1 MKKTT
6 EISGTTNTVVV
17 NQVFAAIASEVKTL
31 AKFKRG
37 ELSAQCYADIIN
49 WFGNTV
55 DIERDMNFANAF
67 NSIAVDSNALESIIV
82 GKTRLKLI
90 IPGTLILKYS
100 KVDIERAKIS
110 VMFSFMRSAVAIG
123 LLTRKEEIERWR
135 DERNNLKFR
144 KHYLYLMVKNPR
156 VEKNNLRGISRVSGV
171 LGAKSARVKAGSI
184 GAKYNSITK
193 EFSRRAA
200 SKALVVITLT
210 KDELWDLTKDS
221 KEFKEGKIEAEK
233 KFGEGFAKFRERY
246 NTYIDQVMAMAT
258 EDELFLTNWF
268 DSRFRMYYILTHP
281 LLNPQGGG
289 VNKYL
294 WETAYAYTITEQG
307 MSDLI
312 WAASVLGK
320 GRRTRK
326 KAVAY
331 WNRYESLVRES
342 LLSETNKAKLFYNKR
357 LLATIDSGIGAQSNF
372 LVWFDFTSGGIQH
385 ASVAF
390 HDTRGLE
397 LSNAGRCDGL
407 VGDPHA
413 ANAKQ
418 FKLTRDE
425 AKKLMQPTMH
435 GQSEYSFVANTLP
448 TVGIEGMEPE
458 ESNLLLD
465 KAIGKWHRNAK
476 AIANYG
482 KNIYTKEN
490 ASLVFS
496 APDGQRCVSS
506 ARFKSCTLGYD
517 FIDLNNK
524 NKMGSVA
531 AYTCDLPFATVTI
544 KGKEVPIFDEQS
556 DSVTV
561 AGLYANIIHA
571 IDGYTLRQIDA
582 YLYVHDNFAFI
593 PGEVQKAIDNSTEV
607 HLKMYDSKYIENVL
621 KEIADH
627 HKDDVVGAIPE
638 LIYGSANRDCI
649 ANSDGAFLMP

>member
-1 MKKTT
+1 MKNTN
-6 EISGTTNTVVV
+6 EISGTINTVVV
-17 NQVFAAIASEVKTL
+17 NQVFSAIAREVKVL
-31 AKFKRG
+31 NKFSRG
-37 ELSAQCYADIIN
+37 EMAHQCYAEIIS

-55 DIERDMNFANAF
+55 GVERDMEFANAF
-67 NSIAVDSNALESIIV
+67 NGIAVDAVALESVVV
-82 GKTRLKLI
+82 GKTRLKLSL
-90 IPGTLILKYS
+90 PGIMVLKYS
-100 KVDIERAKIS
+100 KIDIERAKIS
-110 VMFSFMRSAVAIG
+110 VMFSFMRSAVALG
-123 LLTRKEEIERWR
+123 LLTRKEEVERWR
-135 DERNNLKFR
+135 DEKNNLKFR
-144 KHYLYLMVKNPR
+144 KHYTYSMIKNPR
-156 VEKNNLRGISRVSGV
+156 VERNNLRGINFIPGV

-184 GAKYNSITK
+184 GAKYNSTTK

-200 SKALVVITLT
+200 SKALRVVQLT
-210 KDELWDLTKDS
+210 KDELWELTKDS
-221 KEFKEGKIEAEK
+221 KEFKEGKIEAEQQ
-233 KFGEGFAKFRERY
+233 FGEGFAKFRERY
-246 NTYIDQVMAMAT
+246 DTYINQVMAMAT
-258 EDELFLTNWF
+258 KEELFLSNWF
-268 DSRFRMYYILTHP
+268 DSRFRMYYLLTHP

-289 VNKYL
+289 ANKYL
-294 WETAYAYTITEQG
+294 WETAHSYTMTKKG
-307 MSDLI
+307 MSDMI

-331 WNRYESLVRES
+331 WNRYESLVRKS
-342 LLSETNKAKLFYNKR
+342 LLAETKKAKLFYNKR
-357 LLATIDSGIGAQSNF
+357 LLAAIDAGIGAESNF

-390 HDTRGLE
+390 HDTTGLG
-397 LSNAGRCDGL
+397 LSNAGRCDGK

-413 ANAKQ
+413 ANAKH
-418 FKLTRDE
+418 FKLTRDQ
-425 AKKLMQPTMH
+425 AKDLMQPTMH
-435 GQSEYSFVANTLP
+435 GQSEYSFVTSTLP
-448 TVGIEGMEPE
+448 KVGIEGMEPE

-476 AIANYG
+476 AIANFG

-524 NKMGSVA
+524 NKMGSVS

-544 KGKEVPIFDEQS
+544 KGKEVPIFNEEA

-571 IDGYTLRQIDA
+571 IDGYTLRQINA

-593 PGEVQKAIDNSTEV
+593 PGEVQEAIDSSTKV
-607 HLKMYDSKYIENVL
+607 HLEMYDRKYIEEAL
-621 KEIADH
+621 LEIADH
-627 HKDDVVGAIPE
+627 HRDDVLGAIPE
-638 LIYGSANRDCI
+638 LTYGHATRDCI
-649 ANSDGAFLMP
+649 AFSDGAFMMP